1 MSSQLDP
8 YAVSDSLRR
17 LADNLMSDV
26 TSLTVTDIADA
37 LVEAA
42 EFITDFADEHYSY
55 VSNSRITLNVG
66 HESIDI
72 TDDVMPLV
80 NTQFIH
86 SWVRNAIMSYTRDTP
101 F

>member
-8 YAVSDSLRR
+8 YKVSDNLRR

-37 LVEAA
+37 LVDAA
-42 EFITDFADEHYSY
+42 EFVSDFADEHYSY
-55 VSNSRITLNVG
+55 VSRSRITLNVG

-72 TDDVMPLV
+72 TDDIMNLV
-80 NTQFIH
+80 NTELIH
-86 SWVRNAIMSYTRDTP
+86 SWVRNAIMSYSGDP